1 MSLDKTIRENS
12 NGKYLTIHANY
23 FQEGIEYAGQI
34 GISQIQLR
42 GILGS
47 GSENPGF
54 EVNFKEFEK
63 ISKILKVISF
73 AGTIENVV
81 HLESIYSLENIEKIS
96 FQQKQKFT
104 IDISK
109 FPNIV
114 HLGGEYWKGLHNIDK
129 AFSLKSMVLL
139 KIPDSNL
146 QRFSELVNLRIL
158 HIYSSKI
165 QSIEGIEKLPIE
177 ELSLVRNTYLKDIQ
191 TLKQLTFLKE
201 LSIEKCKFLTDFSFL
216 GNTSIKEL
224 FIDDLNSIKFISSMI
239 SLEKINFWNC
249 KDGDMTPLLELK
261 SLKEIN
267 FYPNRKHYS
276 HTIEEIIEITGARRG
291 RNV

>member
-47 GSENPGF
+47 ENAGF

-109 FPNIV
+109 FPKIV

-129 AFSLKSMVLL
+129 AFSLKIIVLL

-146 QRFSELVNLRIL
+146 KRFSELVNLRIL

-165 QSIEGIEKLPIE
+165 QSIEGIENLPIE

-239 SLEKINFWNC
+239 GLKKINFWNC

-267 FYPNRKHYS
+267 FYPNKTHYS

-291 RNV
+291 RNA

>member
-47 GSENPGF
+47 ENAGF

-109 FPNIV
+109 FPKIV

-129 AFSLKSMVLL
+129 AFSLKIIVLL

-146 QRFSELVNLRIL
+146 KRFSELVNLRIL

-165 QSIEGIEKLPIE
+165 QSIEGIENLPIE

-239 SLEKINFWNC
+239 GLKKINFWNC

-267 FYPNRKHYS
+267 FYPNKKHYS

-291 RNV
+291 RNA

>member
-47 GSENPGF
+47 ENAGF

-73 AGTIENVV
+73 VGTIENVV

-109 FPNIV
+109 FPKIV

-129 AFSLKSMVLL
+129 AFSLKIIVIL

-146 QRFSELVNLRIL
+146 KRFSELVNLRIL

-165 QSIEGIEKLPIE
+165 QSIEGIENLPIE
-177 ELSLVRNTYLKDIQ
+177 ELSFVRNTYLKDIQ

-239 SLEKINFWNC
+239 GLEKINFWNC

-267 FYPNRKHYS
+267 FYPNKKHYS
-276 HTIEEIIEITGARRG
+276 HTIEEIIEITSARRG
-291 RNV
+291 RNA

>member
-23 FQEGIEYAGQI
+23 FQEGMEYAYQI

-47 GSENPGF
+47 KNAGF

-63 ISKILKVISF
+63 ISKNLKVISF
-73 AGTIENVV
+73 ADTIENVV

-109 FPNIV
+109 FPKIV
-114 HLGGEYWKGLHNIDK
+114 HLAGEYWKGLHNIDK
-129 AFSLKSMVLL
+129 AFSLKIIVLL

-146 QRFSELVNLRIL
+146 KRFSELVNLRIL

-216 GNTSIKEL
+216 VNTSIKEL

-267 FYPNRKHYS
+267 FYPNKKHYS

-291 RNV
+291 RNA

>member
-23 FQEGIEYAGQI
+23 FQEGMEYAYQI

-47 GSENPGF
+47 KNAGF

-63 ISKILKVISF
+63 ISKNLKVISF
-73 AGTIENVV
+73 ADTIENVV
-81 HLESIYSLENIEKIS
+81 HLECIYSLENIEKIS

-109 FPNIV
+109 FPKIV

-129 AFSLKSMVLL
+129 AFSLKIIVLL

-146 QRFSELVNLRIL
+146 KRFSELVNLRIL

-267 FYPNRKHYS
+267 FYPNKKHYS

-291 RNV
+291 RNA